1 MACLPESGSRDMFG
15 FRKNVIK
22 TIDALLETNAQ
33 QQRINNANQET
44 IDALLEANAHMLEA
58 NAHMRLRL
66 DRLEGRTVMLDQP

>member
-1 MACLPESGSRDMFG
+1 MFG

-44 IDALLEANAHMLEA
+44 IDALLEANAHM
-58 NAHMRLRL
+58 RLRL